1 MKTENISIEL
11 IKPYKRNT
19 KKHDQTQIDNVAK
32 SIEKYGFVQP
42 LVIDKDG
49 VIVIGHCRF
58 AAAKQLGMKDV
69 PCVRVDDLTP
79 DQVNALRILDNKTN
93 ESPWDF
99 DLLAE
104 EIEGLDL
111 DDFELDF
118 GIAAIGN
125 SYIDDLMEDTL
136 IDKNSNPDTFNV
148 TLTFPKEKEDE
159 ILQYIKDYGKDSF
172 VSLIIKEVERDA

>member
-1 MKTENISIEL
+1 MKTENISIEQ

-58 AAAKQLGMKDV
+58 AAAKQIGMKEV

-79 DQVNALRILDNKTN
+79 DQVNALRIIDNKTN
-93 ESPWDF
+93 ESPWDMELLPEELLSVDLSDF
-99 DLLAE
+99 DLN
-104 EIEGLDL
+104 
-111 DDFELDF
+111 F
-118 GIAAIGN
+118 
-125 SYIDDLMEDTL
+125 SIDDIELPDEDTNDRKETKISDSISVV
-136 IDKNSNPDTFNV
+136 IDCDTEDDAERIFNELTEEGYV
-148 TLTFPKEKEDE
+148 CRISTL
-159 ILQYIKDYGKDSF
+159 
-172 VSLIIKEVERDA
+172 